1 MNQVSQIYDQLF
13 EFEKEK
19 KSGEAYPIHKK
30 LDFSKLEGVEGFE
43 DITDLIFDLFPKGD
57 CLRILDAGCG
67 VGYSLTQ
74 ICAGSHHWGLGISLS
89 KKELTKAREIRE
101 RNGLGN
107 KLAFRQLSFDD
118 EMGGTF
124 DVILAMES
132 LKHAP
137 SWRNSY
143 KNLAAHL
150 KVGGHFFVLEDYAA
164 TRMTEKAGTRFQEL
178 WSVPEL
184 YTEREFLSES
194 NVNQLKLISRIELDQ
209 ALDKKSAFMSKALAR
224 TTAFIASFIGKG
236 KWKELLRIYEGGLWM
251 DYLYARN
258 KFRYRLLQ
266 FEKQG

>member
-1 MNQVSQIYDQLF
+1 MNEVSQIYDQLF

-19 KSGEAYPIHKK
+19 KSGEAYPIHKQ
-30 LDFSKLEGVEGFE
+30 LDFQKIEGAKGLE
-43 DITDLIFDLFPKGD
+43 DITEFIFKLFPKGE

-74 ICAGSHHWGLGISLS
+74 ICSGTQHWGLGISLS
-89 KKELTKAREIRE
+89 KKELAKAREIRE

-107 KLAFRQLSFDD
+107 KLAFRELSFDD
-118 EMGGTF
+118 DMGGKF

-143 KNLAAHL
+143 RNLAEHL
-150 KVGGHFFVLEDYAA
+150 KEGGHFFVLEDYAGPNLPKKIA
-164 TRMTEKAGTRFQEL
+164 KRFQDL

-184 YTEREFLSES
+184 YTEKEFLSES
-194 NVNQLKLISRIELDQ
+194 QKHEFKLIKSYELDQ
-209 ALDKKSAFMSKALAR
+209 ALAPKSAFLSRLLANLVGLLTAIGSKA
-224 TTAFIASFIGKG
+224 
-236 KWKELLRIYEGGLWM
+236 KWRHLLRIYEGGLWM
-251 DYLYARN
+251 DYLYA
-258 KFRYRLLQ
+258 KGHFRYRLFQ

>member
-30 LDFSKLEGVEGFE
+30 LDFQKVEGGE
-43 DITDLIFDLFPKGD
+43 GLVDITELIFKRFPEGE

-74 ICAGSHHWGLGISLS
+74 ICAGTQHWGLGISLS
-89 KKELTKAREIRE
+89 KKELAKAREIRE
-101 RNGLGN
+101 QYGLGN

-118 EMGGTF
+118 EMGGQF

-137 SWRNSY
+137 SWRKSY
-143 KNLAAHL
+143 KNLTSHL
-150 KVGGHFFVLEDYAA
+150 KVGGHFFVLEDYVAPRLAA
-164 TRMTEKAGTRFQEL
+164 KAGKRFQAL

-184 YTEREFLSES
+184 YTEKEFLLES
-194 NVNQLKLISRIELDQ
+194 RENQLKLIERIDLDQ
-209 ALDKKSAFMSKALAR
+209 ALDKKSASLSKIKARIAGLFSSFM
-224 TTAFIASFIGKG
+224 GKG

-251 DYLYARN
+251 DYLYA
-258 KFRYRLLQ
+258 KGQFRYRLLQ